1 MSFDLTIDFDFDAF
15 EAEVYT
21 AARNVFLKLQQEYS
35 NETFYTFNLVTG
47 NILQYVNVFVST
59 EEELTRNAADE
70 LKTRIY
76 FGDRMPSLEDRKCH
90 LRHSPHNTKFDF
102 GETGKEIKKSF
113 SSATAMLQA
122 LRAQLDDMEER
133 LIDDEGMDE
142 EDYYNLLWDT
152 IHVPIDMALT
162 RVMKRLDGEGILE
175 ATNTRG
181 NIHLGVL
188 SSADLGELMGPF
200 SYLNPPEAC
209 AKYAED
215 LAAYQRVC
223 KKLDAL

>member
-90 LRHSPHNTKFDF
+90 LRHSPHNTKFD
-102 GETGKEIKKSF
+102 
-113 SSATAMLQA
+113 SAKPV
-122 LRAQLDDMEER
+122 RR
-133 LIDDEGMDE
+133 
-142 EDYYNLLWDT
+142 
-152 IHVPIDMALT
+152 
-162 RVMKRLDGEGILE
+162 
-175 ATNTRG
+175 
-181 NIHLGVL
+181 
-188 SSADLGELMGPF
+188 
-200 SYLNPPEAC
+200 
-209 AKYAED
+209 
-215 LAAYQRVC
+215 
-223 KKLDAL
+223 